1 MHERWVQICQLLQ
14 LYLTDFLKT
23 NLTKYAVIIVK
34 RRQNAGFL
42 SPRSSKIT
50 VMKEKE
56 RSKRKISKLGEG
68 KEGKRKR
75 NGCTLSFIIAA
86 LEKVFGRKKLLD
98 ARRSIW

>member
-1 MHERWVQICQLLQ
+1 MHQRWVQICQLLQ

-50 VMKEKE
+50 VMNEKE
-56 RSKRKISKLGEG
+56 RSKRKISKE
-68 KEGKRKR
+68 KERREREKEMV
-75 NGCTLSFIIAA
+75 A
-86 LEKVFGRKKLLD
+86 LLVL
-98 ARRSIW
+98 

>member
-1 MHERWVQICQLLQ
+1 MHQRWVQICQLLQ
-14 LYLTDFLKT
+14 LYLNDFLKT

-50 VMKEKE
+50 VMKEKAGKE
-56 RSKRKISKLGEG
+56 QKKDQQGEE
-68 KEGKRKR
+68 KEGKGKR